1 MKERI
6 KKIMFALT
14 VFVGIIT
21 IGFSVKILLP
31 TWAFYSL
38 LGACFIWI
46 LYDVSKPEKKKE
58 HYWLF
63 TYMDN
68 VNGRISIGS
77 GTQQTKEDE
86 FDFCLFFSKC
96 PKAYV
101 LNINEISKTQY
112 DKLNDFINQPKKE
125 EQKNH

>member
-6 KKIMFALT
+6 KNFMLAL
-14 VFVGIIT
+14 VVYVGILV
-21 IGFSVKILLP
+21 IGFSAKILLP

-38 LGACFIWI
+38 LGVCLIWI
-46 LYDVSKPEKKKE
+46 LYDVSKPDKKKE

-68 VNGRISIGS
+68 VNGRISIGN

-96 PKAYV
+96 PKGYI
-101 LNINEISKTQY
+101 LNIEEISKTQY
-112 DKLNDFINQPKKE
+112 DKLNDVINKRNTE
-125 EQKNH
+125 ATE